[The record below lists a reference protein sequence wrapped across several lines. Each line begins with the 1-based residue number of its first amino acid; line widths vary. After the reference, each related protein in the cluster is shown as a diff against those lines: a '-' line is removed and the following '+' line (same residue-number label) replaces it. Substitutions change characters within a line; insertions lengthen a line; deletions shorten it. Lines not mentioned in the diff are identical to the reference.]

1 MGICIKSQVL
11 IYHCRWWDYLRP
23 DELGSGGEAGCGI
36 LTQGPGKKPH
46 VAGLSNVAV
55 PVAPAEKGP
64 QALTCLLLSYFASV
78 LSSIC

>member
-23 DELGSGGEAGCGI
+23 DELESGGEAGCGI